1 MCKDGLYKQVVILT
15 WFIMCIGFT
24 IDTGHF
30 VYLSLSHTLIGGAK
44 QYI

>member
-1 MCKDGLYKQVVILT
+1 MCKDGLYKQVVILA